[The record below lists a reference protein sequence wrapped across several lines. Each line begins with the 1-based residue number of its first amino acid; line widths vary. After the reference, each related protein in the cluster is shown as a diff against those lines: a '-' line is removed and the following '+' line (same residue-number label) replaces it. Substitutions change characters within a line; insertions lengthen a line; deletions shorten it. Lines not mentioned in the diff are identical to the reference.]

1 MARQFDFKKVAFI
14 RMKLCALLHTA
25 GDERIAKTMHAVTSG
40 GRARAAGAMK
50 AYEQFI
56 GISEVKAAQEN
67 VTKVIVICR
76 SSRFSLQKKE
86 INIY

>member
-1 MARQFDFKKVAFI
+1 MPYMNGKRFTCRVIMARQFDFKKVAFI

-56 GISEVKAAQEN
+56 GNQ
-67 VTKVIVICR
+67 
-76 SSRFSLQKKE
+76 
-86 INIY
+86 